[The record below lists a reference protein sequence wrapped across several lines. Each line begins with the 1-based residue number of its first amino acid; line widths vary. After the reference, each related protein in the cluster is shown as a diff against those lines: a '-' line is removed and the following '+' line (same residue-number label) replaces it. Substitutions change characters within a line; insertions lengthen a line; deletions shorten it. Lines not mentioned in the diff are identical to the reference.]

1 MTTSD
6 GSRWSEIDLTVP
18 HPARRYNYWLGGKDN
33 FKADRDSG
41 DAIAAVFPGI
51 RTAAMENR
59 RFLRRAVDFLAREA
73 GIRQFLDIGTG
84 IPGPDNTHE
93 VAQRVDPA
101 ARVVYVDNDPL
112 VVVHARALLTGTKE
126 GATGY
131 LEADL
136 RDPSAILGAPELTS
150 VLDLDEPVAL
160 LLIAVLHFVSDAD
173 DPYRVVATLRDGLPP
188 GSYVAL
194 SHSTWDVLP
203 EQTVERLRP
212 LAAAGP
218 APFVPRTRAEV
229 ARFVDGMALVE
240 PGMTS
245 VQRWRA
251 NEECPPDEEV
261 ATYGV
266 VAGPTG

>member
-6 GSRWSEIDLTVP
+6 GSRYSEIDITVP

-59 RFLRRAVDFLAREA
+59 RYLRRVVDHLARA

-84 IPGPDNTHE
+84 IPGPYNTHE
-93 VAQRVDPA
+93 VAQAVDPA

-136 RDPSAILGAPELTS
+136 RDPRSILNAPELTS
-150 VLDLDEPVAL
+150 VLDLDQPVAL
-160 LLIAVLHFVSDAD
+160 LLIAVLHFVGDGD
-173 DPYRVVATLRDGLPP
+173 DPYGVVETLRDRLAP
-188 GSYVAL
+188 GSYLAL
-194 SHSTWDVLP
+194 SHSTWDVMPP
-203 EQTVERLRP
+203 EAVERLRP

-218 APFVPRTRAEV
+218 VPFVPRTRAEV
-229 ARFVDGMALVE
+229 ARFVDGMTLVE
-240 PGMTS
+240 PGITL
-245 VQRWRA
+245 VHHWHA
-251 NEECPPDEEV
+251 DEEGPPEAEV

-266 VAGPTG
+266 VAGPT